1 MYRVIL
7 VGTMLLAALQPQ
19 NQHEQHSPYAAQE
32 RSEIAA
38 LTVEELAGLRE
49 GAGMGLARAAE
60 LNGYPGPKHV
70 LELTGELGLSA
81 QQRGAIETIF
91 DRMHEQ
97 AIELGEQV
105 LERERQLDRR
115 FAHKHIDADLVNELT
130 AEIGRLRGMLRAAH
144 LQAHIETTAL
154 LADEQ
159 VRRYEAAR
167 GYAETTVTGVA
178 LRRSKGPAT
187 RTPDL
192 PT

>member
-7 VGTMLLAALQPQ
+7 IGTILLAALQT
-19 NQHEQHSPYAAQE
+19 QHEQHSPYAAQE

-38 LTVEELAGLRE
+38 LTVEELAGLLE